1 MTKLQ
6 LIIPLIFLV
15 SCNSYYF
22 PLLIETPERIINS
35 FRTYTPGEDYIE
47 NQEYSF
53 ITVELGQQN
62 ATLVLGSIENN
73 VFTWLGRDNVVFET
87 YRGFI
92 IKSIGLEHNF
102 EIVDP
107 IQSIDKVLSNGT
119 GNIFYN
125 FDNPRLFGLEALITR
140 FNKTTDQVSISLKSN
155 DINWNVKFNVSYN
168 SNGLAISA
176 NQTLHP
182 FLSPAKLRFF
192 YKY

>member
-92 IKSIGLEHNF
+92 IIYLQPKTIWRKKSEF
-102 EIVDP
+102 P
-107 IQSIDKVLSNGT
+107 K
-119 GNIFYN
+119 YN
-125 FDNPRLFGLEALITR
+125 P
-140 FNKTTDQVSISLKSN
+140 K
-155 DINWNVKFNVSYN
+155 
-168 SNGLAISA
+168 
-176 NQTLHP
+176 
-182 FLSPAKLRFF
+182 
-192 YKY
+192 